1 MIRLAFCCFPVIFP
15 LFSRYFRCHFPLF
28 WVPFPASLGQ
38 GRGGAPRAGLWG
50 EQGRGRGG
58 SPAPWG
64 SGEWPGKADST
75 CTREPRAGVKI
86 ALGAPQ
92 LLRCE
97 MFLSTEEDNI
107 NWDHHIV
114 GEWEHLFIITNYD
127 PSATA
132 GFSSVLHSLKS
143 PTGRGAHRA
152 EGTVWPCCRAQ
163 GQMRGDTLD
172 LLWRNL
178 GQERSNKFT
187 RRHRDKSGGQ
197 GRRNRMHEKNFQ
209 LNLLQFSSHHVKK
222 TKTKHK
228 NMQVLTPTLHITR
241 NPGFFNFF
249 LAGYLLGSL
258 IQLHLPG

>member
-1 MIRLAFCCFPVIFP
+1 M
-15 LFSRYFRCHFPLF
+15 
-28 WVPFPASLGQ
+28 PFPAILGAISRIAGAGQRRCPPGWALRGAGQ
-38 GRGGAPRAGLWG
+38 GPGRQPSPVGLRRVAGKGW
-50 EQGRGRGG
+50 QH
-58 SPAPWG
+58 PH
-64 SGEWPGKADST
+64 
-75 CTREPRAGVKI
+75 REPRAGVKI

-114 GEWEHLFIITNYD
+114 GKWEHLFIITNYD

-132 GFSSVLHSLKS
+132 GFSRVLHSLKS

-163 GQMRGDTLD
+163 RQMRGDTLG